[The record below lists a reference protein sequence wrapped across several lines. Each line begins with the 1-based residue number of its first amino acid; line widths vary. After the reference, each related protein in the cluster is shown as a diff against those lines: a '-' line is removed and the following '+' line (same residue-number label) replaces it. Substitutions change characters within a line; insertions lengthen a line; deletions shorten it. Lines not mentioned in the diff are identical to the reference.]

1 MIKFNLRL
9 PEDLYDAAKDA
20 AATDDRSLNSWLVS
34 LVRHAVAPRDTPNRP
49 DGESAVPVPPRGSGP
64 SPRP

>member
-9 PEDLYDAAKDA
+9 PEDLYDSAKDA

-34 LVRHAVAPRDTPNRP
+34 LVRHAVEPRDTPNRP
-49 DGESAVPVPPRGSGP
+49 DGDSAVPAPLGGSGH